1 MPPNPPSNAHGFAMR
16 SMSLCDMQI
25 PKSEKK
31 ISWPPPPKSWGRP
44 CERLKNSINL
54 RVIYILHMSF
64 YIPHMLFIYLT
75 CHLHTTHTIYIL
87 HMCHIYPSHVPYLPC
102 VSSMWSSSV
111 DILVLFGQYIFL
123 QRSQQI
129 SSILSALVLEIS
141 WGVMFWKT
149 FKSKSR
155 SQDYIT
161 RVDLHLGDK
170 TL

>member
-1 MPPNPPSNAHGFAMR
+1 
-16 SMSLCDMQI
+16 MSSTYITCHLYT
-25 PKSEKK
+25 SH
-31 ISWPPPPKSWGRP
+31 
-44 CERLKNSINL
+44 
-54 RVIYILHMSF
+54 VIHIHHMSS
-64 YIPHMLFIYLT
+64 IYLT
-75 CHLHTTHTIYIL
+75 CHPHTSHVIYIP
-87 HMCHIYPSHVPYLPC
+87 HMSSTYITCHLCTSHVPYLPC
-102 VSSMWSSSV
+102 VSSMCSSSV

-161 RVDLHLGDK
+161 RVGHHLSDK